1 MKVLGVIPARY
12 SSTRFPGKPLADIM
26 GKPMVWWVYQQ
37 AKKSKKLS
45 KIIVATDDKRIVDV
59 CDQFYIPNILTQYH
73 ESGISRIHEVSENI
87 TADLYV
93 QINGDEPLIN
103 AKTIDRVIPKVI
115 NGDFVINLICKIK
128 NPSEAL
134 DLSNIKII
142 FNDDKRA
149 IYASRT
155 PIPTPYKCLNFD
167 YYKHLGI
174 LAYTKSMLDF
184 FVSVEPSKY
193 EKIEGLEIL
202 RFIEYGKRFD
212 CIEVEESDSL
222 SVDTPKDLE
231 RVINF
236 MKLSKGN
243 QNTRS
248 EILLF

>member
-1 MKVLGVIPARY
+1 MKNLGVIPARY
-12 SSTRFPGKPLADIM
+12 GSTRFPGKPLADIM

-45 KIIVATDDKRIVDV
+45 EVVVATDDERIVKV
-59 CDQFYIPNILTQYH
+59 CNQYH
-73 ESGISRIHEVSENI
+73 ISNIFTQHHENGISRIHEVSENI
-87 TADLYV
+87 KADLYV

-103 AKTIDRVIPKVI
+103 AKTIDRVVPKVI
-115 NGDFVINLICKIK
+115 DGDLVINLICKIK
-128 NPSEAL
+128 SPSETL

-142 FNDDKRA
+142 FNDDKKV

-155 PIPTPYKCLNFD
+155 PIPTPYKRLDFD

-174 LAYTKSMLDF
+174 LAYTKKMLDF

-202 RFIEYGKRFD
+202 RFIEHGKRFD
-212 CIEVEESDSL
+212 CIEVDEPYSL

-231 RVINF
+231 KVINF
-236 MKLSKGN
+236 MKLSK
-243 QNTRS
+243 
-248 EILLF
+248 